1 MTQPLSHAGPDG
13 IRVAVLTCGD
23 LGLEVANALT
33 KEVGVRGVVVL
44 RSPWRRKPLSLSQ
57 KFRHVIRTQGVLGP
71 LHVAGARLLPEPRPS
86 APANPSQRG
95 VMMVDVDDFHSAAAR
110 EALRLLRCDLGV
122 LAGTY
127 VLRDGVYDIPRYGS
141 INLHSG
147 KAPEYRGA
155 APAFWE
161 LYNGETEV
169 GITIHRVAA
178 ALDAGDVFRQEVF
191 PLDTA
196 PEGDPMSYID
206 RYRREVLRPNGVR
219 MLAHVVRDIAAGTA
233 VASRQDH
240 SAAMTYRAPDHKA
253 ILELR
258 ARIRGRRSAA

>member
-1 MTQPLSHAGPDG
+1 MTPPPSHGATAG
-13 IRVAVLTCGD
+13 IRVAVLTCGEM
-23 LGLEVANALT
+23 GVEVANALIR
-33 KEVGVRGVVVL
+33 EPGVAGVAVL
-44 RSPWRRKPLSLSQ
+44 RSPWRRKPLSVAQ
-57 KFRHVIRTQGVLGP
+57 NFRHVIRTQGVLGP
-71 LHVAGARLLPEPRPS
+71 LHVARARLVPEPS
-86 APANPSQRG
+86 PAVSMTAVDRR
-95 VMMVDVDDFHSAAAR
+95 VMLVDVDDFHSVAAR
-110 EALRLLRCDLGV
+110 EAFRLLRCDLGV

-127 VLRDGVYDIPRYGS
+127 ILRDGVYDIPRLGS

-161 LYNGETEV
+161 LYNGETQV

-178 ALDAGDVFRQEVF
+178 ALDAGDVLRQELF
-191 PLDTA
+191 PLEMA
-196 PEGDPMSYID
+196 PHGDPLDYID

-233 VASRQDH
+233 VPSPQDH
-240 SAAMTYRAPDHKA
+240 SAAKTYRAPDHKA

-258 ARIRGRRSAA
+258 TRVRRRRTAA

>member
-1 MTQPLSHAGPDG
+1 MTPPLSHTRPDG
-13 IRVAVLTCGD
+13 IRVAILTCGD

-33 KEVGVRGVVVL
+33 REAGVRDIAVL
-44 RSPWRRKPLSLSQ
+44 RSPWRRKPLTLPQ
-57 KFRHVIRTQGVLGP
+57 KFRHVIRTQGLLGP
-71 LHVAGARLLPEPRPS
+71 LHVAGARLLPEPRFS
-86 APANPSQRG
+86 APATRIQPG
-95 VMMVDVDDFHSAAAR
+95 VMLVDVDDFHSTSAR

-127 VLRDGVYDIPRYGS
+127 ILRDGVYDIPRYGS

-196 PEGDPMSYID
+196 PEGDPMAYID

-233 VASRQDH
+233 ITSRQDH

-258 ARIRGRRSAA
+258 SRIRGRRSAA